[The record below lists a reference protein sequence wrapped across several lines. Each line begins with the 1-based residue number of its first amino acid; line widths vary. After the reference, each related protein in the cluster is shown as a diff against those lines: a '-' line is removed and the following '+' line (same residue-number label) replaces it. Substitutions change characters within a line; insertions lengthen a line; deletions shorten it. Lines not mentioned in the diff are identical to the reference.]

1 MSKPKSPDD
10 VKKLLNELGRQLF
23 NIENYYLIY
32 SELGLHYNRAVNEES
47 AKAYLKVIDSHKGFF
62 IPAQNAL
69 RSALTV
75 ELHQFIVAND
85 EESLQKAITYLSQ
98 LAGAPDLKGDYKT
111 LLKNNKNA
119 IKHLSD
125 FRNKYFAHKSGV
137 DTAGLTASNDK
148 EFQELFADTKEL
160 LNKASSHFGSVT
172 WFFDRDSREAVID
185 THDMMNNILRGESQ
199 RLSEI
204 DVEYI
209 SGIFS
214 DGRKKWMQ
222 N

>member
-1 MSKPKSPDD
+1 MTKKLSADA
-10 VKKLLNELGRQLF
+10 VNKLLNKLGSQLF

-32 SELGLHYNRAVNEES
+32 SELGLHYNKAVNEDS
-47 AKAYLKVIDSHKGFF
+47 AKAYLGVINSHKGFF
-62 IPAQNAL
+62 IPTQNAL

-85 EESLQKAITYLSQ
+85 EESLQKAIVYLSM
-98 LAGAPDLKGDYKT
+98 LDGVLDLNNDYKV
-111 LLKNNKNA
+111 LLNKNKNA

-137 DTAGLTASNDK
+137 DTSKLVASSDK
-148 EFQELFADTKEL
+148 EFQELFTDIKEL
-160 LNKASSHFGSVT
+160 LNKASSHFGSTT
-172 WFFDRDSREAVID
+172 WFFDRDSTDAVKD
-185 THDMMNNILRGESQ
+185 THDMMNNLLRGESQ

-204 DVEYI
+204 DVEYT
-209 SGIFS
+209 SNVYE

-222 N
+222 K

>member
-1 MSKPKSPDD
+1 MKQRSADD
-10 VKKLLNELGRQLF
+10 VKNLLDKLGSQLF

-32 SELGLHYNRAVNEES
+32 SELGLHYNKTVHEDS
-47 AKAYLKVIDSHKGFF
+47 AKAYLEVINSHKGFF

-85 EESLQKAITYLSQ
+85 EESLKKAIYYLSA
-98 LAGAPDLKGDYKT
+98 LEDAPDLRREYNT
-111 LLKNNKNA
+111 LLSKNKNA

-137 DTAGLTASNDK
+137 DTSKLTATSDK
-148 EFQELFADTKEL
+148 EFQELFTDIKEL
-160 LNKASSHFGSVT
+160 LNKASGYFGSTT
-172 WFFDRDSREAVID
+172 WFFDRDSSDAVRN
-185 THDMMNNILRGESQ
+185 THEMMNNLLRGESQ
-199 RLSEI
+199 RLNEI

-209 SGIFS
+209 SS
-214 DGRKKWMQ
+214 AYEAGRSKWLG
-222 N
+222 ND